1 MLSFF
6 SKKKPDSPP
15 VEVIQGPADPTQSN
29 ESGGGDDFIF
39 VERKTS
45 DNDPARL
52 PTQGMGMYPPM
63 PPTFGMGKFPGP
75 PVYPS
80 TSSAAS
86 GCDTTAP
93 VPYVQGIPFE
103 LAPQLSTKSDFEI
116 TQLQVDSILAL
127 LTRQMSVD
135 ENEEYNFALER
146 SIQNEC
152 Y

>member
-6 SKKKPDSPP
+6 SKKKQDTDFA
-15 VEVIQGPADPTQSN
+15 EEAIQGPTDSTQSN
-29 ESGGGDDFIF
+29 E
-39 VERKTS
+39 
-45 DNDPARL
+45 A
-52 PTQGMGMYPPM
+52 QGIGMYPPI
-63 PPTFGMGKFPGP
+63 PPAFGMGRYPGQA
-75 PVYPS
+75 VYPPM
-80 TSSAAS
+80 TNVASAS
-86 GCDTTAP
+86 DNVSP
-93 VPYVQGIPFE
+93 VPYVQGVPFE
-103 LAPQLSTKSDFEI
+103 LAPQLSSKSDFEV